1 MTWPFENDTSAV
13 VKKYAKRSMR
23 KSRIKTL
30 LSVLTIMLSVALLSG
45 FILSVVG
52 MATETKRE
60 LQTANHA
67 IYYNIN
73 DKQIE
78 ELRQDNRIADSRI
91 YIQAGNTQVD
101 DYLII
106 PVYIEQKDS
115 NIAVEELVEGQYP
128 IGLYDAAVDKAYLS
142 RLGLPAELGTK
153 ITIPFY
159 DGSSETFTVVG
170 LTDNGSTERVY
181 SLYCSEK
188 YAHTGSQFETSVTAL
203 TVQLA
208 DATQMSS
215 ENFKETVQKIGTDY
229 GITAQYSDYND
240 GFVASLEPNQEDIM
254 IISIFSITVLFVSYL
269 VIYSIFYIY
278 VQNQIREFG
287 QLRTMGATPK
297 QIKTI
302 LRTQGKILCILG
314 TILGLIIGGT
324 AAFLFK
330 PDGWSWLNTAL
341 VSVLIFSLV
350 YAMVWLA
357 LSKPVKIAGSV
368 SPIEAAKS
376 TGYQSAQLYSKKL
389 HRRITPFS
397 MAVMGSS
404 RNRRK
409 WVVTVL
415 SLGVAGIMFMGGTTL
430 LSSLDMERFAR
441 QGLLE
446 YGEFEIDLSRNAVRN
461 DPHGATGV
469 QLNNPLNDELIQNI
483 TQIEGVKEVT
493 QYKTLE
499 AKFEYNHASRK
510 DKFVPFTSEQQK
522 ILKQYLSA
530 GTIDYKSMIENK
542 EILVLR
548 NEYADYVFDWTFQVG
563 DTVKFRWFDGQS
575 YQETEYTIAGE
586 ISDEIFKDPLGGKL
600 FGKAGFFLLPDQLLQ
615 KMVVPDFNFNSHL
628 LISINDFSLEPEV
641 REKMNSLMETIPT
654 ITMET
659 LHNLYQD
666 SEAMYQ
672 RTSLVIW
679 GLSSFIM
686 LFAVINLINTL
697 IATTLSRKH
706 EFSTLRSIGMGKK
719 QLQWTI
725 QWEGILLAFWN
736 IGITL
741 VAGTAVG
748 YGIVHYLNSVGDD
761 SWVWQF
767 PLVYF
772 QWEGILLA
780 FWNIGITLV
789 AGTAVGYGIVHYL
802 NSVGD
807 DSWVWQFPL
816 VYFVGYAIISIIL
829 PMIISAVIIHILQK
843 KSIVEQLRESD

>member
-188 YAHTGSQFETSVTAL
+188 YAHTGGQFETSVTAL

-254 IISIFSITVLFVSYL
+254 IISIFSIAVLFVSYL

-341 VSVLIFSLV
+341 VSVLIFGLV

-357 LSKPVKIAGSV
+357 LSKPAKIAGSV

-510 DKFVPFTSEQQK
+510 DKLVPFTSEQQK

-530 GTIDYKSMIENK
+530 GTIDYQSMVENM

-548 NEYADYVFDWTFQVG
+548 NEYADYIFDWTFQVG

-600 FGKAGFFLLPDQLLQ
+600 FGKTGFFLLPDQLLQ

-628 LISINDFSLEPEV
+628 LVSISDFSLEPEI

-654 ITMET
+654 VTMET

-725 QWEGILLAFWN
+725 QCEGILLAFWN

-772 QWEGILLA
+772 M
-780 FWNIGITLV
+780 
-789 AGTAVGYGIVHYL
+789 
-802 NSVGD
+802 
-807 DSWVWQFPL
+807 
-816 VYFVGYAIISIIL
+816 GYAIISIML

-843 KSIVEQLRESD
+843 KSIVEQLREID

>member
-1 MTWPFENDTSAV
+1 MTLPFENDTSV
-13 VKKYAKRSMR
+13 IIRKYAK
-23 KSRIKTL
+23 KSIKESKNKTI
-30 LSVLTIMLSVALLSG
+30 LSILTIMLSVALLSG

-52 MATETKRE
+52 MATENKRG
-60 LQTANHA
+60 LQTTNHA
-67 IYYNIN
+67 VYYNIN
-73 DKQIE
+73 HKQIE
-78 ELRQDNRIADSRI
+78 ELRRDSRITDSRI

-101 DYLII
+101 NYLVI
-106 PVYIEQKDS
+106 PVYIEQNDS
-115 NIAVEELVEGQYP
+115 NIAVEEIVEGQYP
-128 IGLYDAAVDKAYLS
+128 IGLYDVAVDKAYLL

-170 LTDNGSTERVY
+170 LTDNGATERTY
-181 SLYCSEK
+181 SLYCSQE

-203 TVQLA
+203 TVQLTNA
-208 DATQMSS
+208 AQMSS

-229 GITAQYSDYND
+229 GIAAQYSDYND
-240 GFVASLEPNQEDIM
+240 GFAASLDSNQEDIM

-302 LRTQGKILCILG
+302 LRTQGKFLCILG

-324 AAFLFK
+324 VAFLFK

-341 VSVLIFSLV
+341 VSVLIFGLI
-350 YAMVWLA
+350 YAMVWMA
-357 LSKPVKIAGSV
+357 LSKPAKIAGSI

-510 DKFVPFTSEQQK
+510 DKLVNWN
-522 ILKQYLSA
+522 LKC
-530 GTIDYKSMIENK
+530 ENRRYWTLYRHYIKRTGRAAVWK
-542 EILVLR
+542 EYR
-548 NEYADYVFDWTFQVG
+548 
-563 DTVKFRWFDGQS
+563 DG
-575 YQETEYTIAGE
+575 
-586 ISDEIFKDPLGGKL
+586 
-600 FGKAGFFLLPDQLLQ
+600 LLYRLKERP
-615 KMVVPDFNFNSHL
+615 KY
-628 LISINDFSLEPEV
+628 E
-641 REKMNSLMETIPT
+641 
-654 ITMET
+654 
-659 LHNLYQD
+659 
-666 SEAMYQ
+666 
-672 RTSLVIW
+672 
-679 GLSSFIM
+679 
-686 LFAVINLINTL
+686 
-697 IATTLSRKH
+697 
-706 EFSTLRSIGMGKK
+706 
-719 QLQWTI
+719 
-725 QWEGILLAFWN
+725 
-736 IGITL
+736 
-741 VAGTAVG
+741 
-748 YGIVHYLNSVGDD
+748 
-761 SWVWQF
+761 
-767 PLVYF
+767 
-772 QWEGILLA
+772 
-780 FWNIGITLV
+780 
-789 AGTAVGYGIVHYL
+789 
-802 NSVGD
+802 
-807 DSWVWQFPL
+807 
-816 VYFVGYAIISIIL
+816 
-829 PMIISAVIIHILQK
+829 
-843 KSIVEQLRESD
+843 

>member
-530 GTIDYKSMIENK
+530 GTIDYKSMIENN

-575 YQETEYTIAGE
+575 YQETEYTIVGE

-615 KMVVPDFNFNSHL
+615 KMVVPNFNFNSHL

-654 ITMET
+654 VTMET

-772 QWEGILLA
+772 M
-780 FWNIGITLV
+780 
-789 AGTAVGYGIVHYL
+789 
-802 NSVGD
+802 
-807 DSWVWQFPL
+807 
-816 VYFVGYAIISIIL
+816 GYAIISIML

-843 KSIVEQLRESD
+843 KSIVEQLREID

>member
-142 RLGLPAELGTK
+142 RLGLPTELGTK

-254 IISIFSITVLFVSYL
+254 IISIFSIAVLFVSYL

-341 VSVLIFSLV
+341 VSVLIFGLV

-357 LSKPVKIAGSV
+357 LSKPAKIAGSV

-510 DKFVPFTSEQQK
+510 DKLVSFTSEQQK

-530 GTIDYKSMIENK
+530 GTIDYQSMVENK

-772 QWEGILLA
+772 
-780 FWNIGITLV
+780 
-789 AGTAVGYGIVHYL
+789 
-802 NSVGD
+802 
-807 DSWVWQFPL
+807 
-816 VYFVGYAIISIIL
+816 VGYAIISIIL

-843 KSIVEQLRESD
+843 KSIVEQLREID

>member
-153 ITIPFY
+153 ITISFY

-254 IISIFSITVLFVSYL
+254 IISIFSIAVLFVSYL

-302 LRTQGKILCILG
+302 LRTQGKLLCILG

-341 VSVLIFSLV
+341 VSVLIFGLV

-357 LSKPVKIAGSV
+357 LSKPAKIAGSV

-510 DKFVPFTSEQQK
+510 DKLVPFTSEQQK

-530 GTIDYKSMIENK
+530 GTIDYQSMVENK

-600 FGKAGFFLLPDQLLQ
+600 FGKVGFFLLPDQLLQ
-615 KMVVPDFNFNSHL
+615 KMVVRDFNFNSHL

-641 REKMNSLMETIPT
+641 REKMNGLVETIPT
-654 ITMET
+654 VTMET

-666 SEAMYQ
+666 SGAMYQ

-725 QWEGILLAFWN
+725 QWEGVLLAFWN

-772 QWEGILLA
+772 I
-780 FWNIGITLV
+780 
-789 AGTAVGYGIVHYL
+789 
-802 NSVGD
+802 
-807 DSWVWQFPL
+807 
-816 VYFVGYAIISIIL
+816 GYAIISIIL

-843 KSIVEQLRESD
+843 KSIVEQLREND

>member
-188 YAHTGSQFETSVTAL
+188 YAHTGGQFETSVTAL

-215 ENFKETVQKIGTDY
+215 KNFKETVQKIGTDY
-229 GITAQYSDYND
+229 GIAAQYSDYND
-240 GFVASLEPNQEDIM
+240 GFAASLEPNQEDIM
-254 IISIFSITVLFVSYL
+254 IISIFSIAVLFVSYL

-341 VSVLIFSLV
+341 VSVLIFGLV

-357 LSKPVKIAGSV
+357 LSKPAKIAGSV

-510 DKFVPFTSEQQK
+510 DKLVPFTSEQQK

-530 GTIDYKSMIENK
+530 GTIDYQSMVENK

-548 NEYADYVFDWTFQVG
+548 NEYADYIFDWTFQVG

-575 YQETEYTIAGE
+575 YQGTEYTIAGE

-615 KMVVPDFNFNSHL
+615 KMVVPNFNFNSHL

-654 ITMET
+654 VTMET

-772 QWEGILLA
+772 M
-780 FWNIGITLV
+780 
-789 AGTAVGYGIVHYL
+789 
-802 NSVGD
+802 
-807 DSWVWQFPL
+807 
-816 VYFVGYAIISIIL
+816 GYAIISIML

-843 KSIVEQLRESD
+843 KSIVEQLREND

>member
-254 IISIFSITVLFVSYL
+254 IISIFSIAVLFVSYL

-341 VSVLIFSLV
+341 VSVLIFGLV

-357 LSKPVKIAGSV
+357 LSKPAKIAGSV

-461 DPHGATGV
+461 DPHGTTGV
-469 QLNNPLNDELIQNI
+469 QFNNPLNDNLIQNI

-499 AKFEYNHASRK
+499 AKFEYNNASRK
-510 DKFVPFTSEQQK
+510 DKLVPFTSEQQK
-522 ILKQYLSA
+522 ILKQFLSA
-530 GTIDYKSMIENK
+530 GTIDYHSMVENK

-563 DTVKFRWFDGQS
+563 DTVKFRWFNGQS
-575 YQETEYTIAGE
+575 YQETEYTIIGE
-586 ISDEIFKDPLGGKL
+586 ISDEIFKDPSGGKL
-600 FGKAGFFLLPDQLLQ
+600 FGKTGFF
-615 KMVVPDFNFNSHL
+615 S
-628 LISINDFSLEPEV
+628 
-641 REKMNSLMETIPT
+641 
-654 ITMET
+654 
-659 LHNLYQD
+659 
-666 SEAMYQ
+666 
-672 RTSLVIW
+672 
-679 GLSSFIM
+679 
-686 LFAVINLINTL
+686 
-697 IATTLSRKH
+697 
-706 EFSTLRSIGMGKK
+706 
-719 QLQWTI
+719 
-725 QWEGILLAFWN
+725 
-736 IGITL
+736 
-741 VAGTAVG
+741 GTRNPG
-748 YGIVHYLNSVGDD
+748 EN
-761 SWVWQF
+761 
-767 PLVYF
+767 
-772 QWEGILLA
+772 E
-780 FWNIGITLV
+780 
-789 AGTAVGYGIVHYL
+789 
-802 NSVGD
+802 
-807 DSWVWQFPL
+807 
-816 VYFVGYAIISIIL
+816 
-829 PMIISAVIIHILQK
+829 
-843 KSIVEQLRESD
+843 

>member
-142 RLGLPAELGTK
+142 RLGLPTELGTK

-188 YAHTGSQFETSVTAL
+188 YAHTGGQFETSVTAL

-254 IISIFSITVLFVSYL
+254 IISIFSIAVLFVSYL

-341 VSVLIFSLV
+341 VSVLIFGLV

-357 LSKPVKIAGSV
+357 LSKPAKIAGSV

-510 DKFVPFTSEQQK
+510 DKLVSFTSEQQK

-575 YQETEYTIAGE
+575 YQETEYTIVGE

-615 KMVVPDFNFNSHL
+615 KMVVPNFNFNSHL

-772 QWEGILLA
+772 
-780 FWNIGITLV
+780 
-789 AGTAVGYGIVHYL
+789 
-802 NSVGD
+802 
-807 DSWVWQFPL
+807 
-816 VYFVGYAIISIIL
+816 VGYAIISIIL

>member
-188 YAHTGSQFETSVTAL
+188 YAHTGGQFETSVTAL

-254 IISIFSITVLFVSYL
+254 IISIFSIAVLFVSYL

-341 VSVLIFSLV
+341 VSVLIFGLV

-357 LSKPVKIAGSV
+357 LSKPAKIAGSV

-510 DKFVPFTSEQQK
+510 DKLVPFTSEQQK

-530 GTIDYKSMIENK
+530 GTIDYQSMVENK

-548 NEYADYVFDWTFQVG
+548 NEYADYIFDWTFQVG

-600 FGKAGFFLLPDQLLQ
+600 FGKTGFFLLPDQLLQ

-628 LISINDFSLEPEV
+628 LVSISDFSLEPEI

-654 ITMET
+654 VTMET

-725 QWEGILLAFWN
+725 QCEGILLAFWN

-772 QWEGILLA
+772 M
-780 FWNIGITLV
+780 
-789 AGTAVGYGIVHYL
+789 
-802 NSVGD
+802 
-807 DSWVWQFPL
+807 
-816 VYFVGYAIISIIL
+816 GYAIISIML

-843 KSIVEQLRESD
+843 KSIVEQLREID

>member
-153 ITIPFY
+153 ITISFY

-188 YAHTGSQFETSVTAL
+188 YTHTGSQFETSVTAL

-254 IISIFSITVLFVSYL
+254 IISIFSIAVLFVSYL

-302 LRTQGKILCILG
+302 LRTQGKLLCILG

-341 VSVLIFSLV
+341 VSVLIFGLV

-357 LSKPVKIAGSV
+357 LSKPAKIAGSV

-510 DKFVPFTSEQQK
+510 DKLVPFTSEQQK

-530 GTIDYKSMIENK
+530 GTIDYQSMVENK

-600 FGKAGFFLLPDQLLQ
+600 FGKVGFFLLPDQLLQ
-615 KMVVPDFNFNSHL
+615 KMVVRDFNFNSHL

-641 REKMNSLMETIPT
+641 REKMNGLVETIPT
-654 ITMET
+654 VTMET

-666 SEAMYQ
+666 SGAMYQ

-725 QWEGILLAFWN
+725 QWEGVLLAFWN

-741 VAGTAVG
+741 VVGTAVG

-772 QWEGILLA
+772 I
-780 FWNIGITLV
+780 
-789 AGTAVGYGIVHYL
+789 
-802 NSVGD
+802 
-807 DSWVWQFPL
+807 
-816 VYFVGYAIISIIL
+816 GYAIISIIL

-843 KSIVEQLRESD
+843 KSIVEQLREND

>member
-170 LTDNGSTERVY
+170 LTDNGSTERAY

-240 GFVASLEPNQEDIM
+240 GFAASLEPNQEDIM
-254 IISIFSITVLFVSYL
+254 IISIFAIAVLFVSYL

-302 LRTQGKILCILG
+302 LRTQGKLLCILG

-341 VSVLIFSLV
+341 VSVLIFGLV

-357 LSKPVKIAGSV
+357 LSKPAKIAGSV
-368 SPIEAAKS
+368 SPIEATKS

-441 QGLLE
+441 HGLLE

-461 DPHGATGV
+461 DPHGTTGI
-469 QLNNPLNDELIQNI
+469 QLNNPLNDDLIQNI

-499 AKFEYNHASRK
+499 AKFEYNNASKK
-510 DKFVPFTSEQQK
+510 DKLVPFSSGQQK

-530 GTIDYKSMIENK
+530 GTIDYQSMVENK

-600 FGKAGFFLLPDQLLQ
+600 FGKTGFFLLPDQLLQ
-615 KMVVPDFNFNSHL
+615 KMVVPNFNFNSHL
-628 LISINDFSLEPEV
+628 LVSISDFSLEPEI
-641 REKMNSLMETIPT
+641 REKMNSLVETIPT

-672 RTSLVIW
+672 RTNLVIW

-741 VAGTAVG
+741 VAGTTVG

-772 QWEGILLA
+772 I
-780 FWNIGITLV
+780 
-789 AGTAVGYGIVHYL
+789 
-802 NSVGD
+802 
-807 DSWVWQFPL
+807 
-816 VYFVGYAIISIIL
+816 GYAIISIIL

-843 KSIVEQLRESD
+843 KSIVEQLREND

>member
-142 RLGLPAELGTK
+142 RLGLPTELGTK

-181 SLYCSEK
+181 SLCCSEK
-188 YAHTGSQFETSVTAL
+188 YAHTGGQFETSVTAL

-254 IISIFSITVLFVSYL
+254 IISIFSIAVLFVSYL

-341 VSVLIFSLV
+341 VSVLIFGLV

-357 LSKPVKIAGSV
+357 LSKPAKIAGSV

-510 DKFVPFTSEQQK
+510 DKLVSFTSEQQK

-530 GTIDYKSMIENK
+530 GTIDYQSMVENK

-772 QWEGILLA
+772 
-780 FWNIGITLV
+780 
-789 AGTAVGYGIVHYL
+789 
-802 NSVGD
+802 
-807 DSWVWQFPL
+807 
-816 VYFVGYAIISIIL
+816 VGYAIISIIL

>member
-30 LSVLTIMLSVALLSG
+30 LSVLTIMLSVALLSD

-240 GFVASLEPNQEDIM
+240 GFAASLEPNQEDIM
-254 IISIFSITVLFVSYL
+254 IISIFSIAVLFVSYL

-341 VSVLIFSLV
+341 VSVLIFGLV

-357 LSKPVKIAGSV
+357 LSKPAKIAGSV

-510 DKFVPFTSEQQK
+510 DKLVPFTSEQQK

-530 GTIDYKSMIENK
+530 GTIDYKSMVENK

-548 NEYADYVFDWTFQVG
+548 NEYADYIFDWTFQVG

-615 KMVVPDFNFNSHL
+615 KMVVPNFNFNSHL

-654 ITMET
+654 VTMET

-725 QWEGILLAFWN
+725 QCEGILLAFWN

-772 QWEGILLA
+772 M
-780 FWNIGITLV
+780 
-789 AGTAVGYGIVHYL
+789 
-802 NSVGD
+802 
-807 DSWVWQFPL
+807 
-816 VYFVGYAIISIIL
+816 GYAIISIML

-843 KSIVEQLRESD
+843 KSIVEQLREID

>member
-128 IGLYDAAVDKAYLS
+128 IGLYDVAVDKAYLS

-170 LTDNGSTERVY
+170 LTDNGSTERAY

-215 ENFKETVQKIGTDY
+215 KNFKETVQKIGTDY
-229 GITAQYSDYND
+229 GIAAQYSDYND
-240 GFVASLEPNQEDIM
+240 GFAASLEPNQEDIM
-254 IISIFSITVLFVSYL
+254 IISIFSIAVLFVSYL

-302 LRTQGKILCILG
+302 LRTQGKLLCILG

-341 VSVLIFSLV
+341 VSVLIFGLV

-357 LSKPVKIAGSV
+357 LSKPAKIAGSV

-510 DKFVPFTSEQQK
+510 DKLVPFTSEQQK

-530 GTIDYKSMIENK
+530 GTIDYQSMVENK

-654 ITMET
+654 VTMET

-666 SEAMYQ
+666 IEAMYQ

-772 QWEGILLA
+772 I
-780 FWNIGITLV
+780 
-789 AGTAVGYGIVHYL
+789 
-802 NSVGD
+802 
-807 DSWVWQFPL
+807 
-816 VYFVGYAIISIIL
+816 GYAIISIIL

-843 KSIVEQLRESD
+843 KSIVEQLREND

>member
-170 LTDNGSTERVY
+170 LTDNGSTEQVY

-215 ENFKETVQKIGTDY
+215 KNFKETVQKIGTDY
-229 GITAQYSDYND
+229 GIAAQYSDYND
-240 GFVASLEPNQEDIM
+240 GFAASLEPNQEDIM
-254 IISIFSITVLFVSYL
+254 IISIFSIAVLFVSYL

-341 VSVLIFSLV
+341 VSVLIFGLV

-357 LSKPVKIAGSV
+357 LSKPAKIAGSV

-510 DKFVPFTSEQQK
+510 DKLVPFTSEQQK

-530 GTIDYKSMIENK
+530 GTIDYKSMVENK

-548 NEYADYVFDWTFQVG
+548 NEYADYIFDWTFQVG

-615 KMVVPDFNFNSHL
+615 KMVVPNFNFNSHL

-654 ITMET
+654 VTMET

-725 QWEGILLAFWN
+725 QCEGILLAFWN

-772 QWEGILLA
+772 M
-780 FWNIGITLV
+780 
-789 AGTAVGYGIVHYL
+789 
-802 NSVGD
+802 
-807 DSWVWQFPL
+807 
-816 VYFVGYAIISIIL
+816 GYAIISIML

-843 KSIVEQLRESD
+843 KSIVEQLREID

>member
-115 NIAVEELVEGQYP
+115 NIAVEEFVEGQYP

-153 ITIPFY
+153 ITISFY

-254 IISIFSITVLFVSYL
+254 IISIFSIAVLFVSYL

-302 LRTQGKILCILG
+302 LRTQGKLLCILG

-341 VSVLIFSLV
+341 VSVLIFGLV

-357 LSKPVKIAGSV
+357 LSKPAKIAGSV

-510 DKFVPFTSEQQK
+510 DKLVPFTSEQQK

-530 GTIDYKSMIENK
+530 GTIDYQSMVENK

-600 FGKAGFFLLPDQLLQ
+600 FGKVGFFLLPDQLLQ
-615 KMVVPDFNFNSHL
+615 KMVVRDFNFNSHL

-641 REKMNSLMETIPT
+641 REKMNGLVETIPT
-654 ITMET
+654 VTMET

-666 SEAMYQ
+666 SGAMYQ

-725 QWEGILLAFWN
+725 QWEGVLLAFWN

-772 QWEGILLA
+772 I
-780 FWNIGITLV
+780 
-789 AGTAVGYGIVHYL
+789 
-802 NSVGD
+802 
-807 DSWVWQFPL
+807 
-816 VYFVGYAIISIIL
+816 GYAIISIIL

-843 KSIVEQLRESD
+843 KSIVEQLREND

>member
-510 DKFVPFTSEQQK
+510 DKLVPFTSEQQK

-575 YQETEYTIAGE
+575 YQETEYTIVGE

-615 KMVVPDFNFNSHL
+615 KMVVPNFNFNSHL

-654 ITMET
+654 VTMET

-772 QWEGILLA
+772 M
-780 FWNIGITLV
+780 
-789 AGTAVGYGIVHYL
+789 
-802 NSVGD
+802 
-807 DSWVWQFPL
+807 
-816 VYFVGYAIISIIL
+816 GYAIISIML

-843 KSIVEQLRESD
+843 KSIVEQLREID

>member
-254 IISIFSITVLFVSYL
+254 IISIFSVTVLFVSYL

-389 HRRITPFS
+389 YRRITPFS

-441 QGLLE
+441 HGLLE

-510 DKFVPFTSEQQK
+510 DKLVPFTSEQQK

-575 YQETEYTIAGE
+575 YQETEYTIVGE

-615 KMVVPDFNFNSHL
+615 KMVVPNFNFNSHL

-654 ITMET
+654 VTMET

-772 QWEGILLA
+772 M
-780 FWNIGITLV
+780 
-789 AGTAVGYGIVHYL
+789 
-802 NSVGD
+802 
-807 DSWVWQFPL
+807 
-816 VYFVGYAIISIIL
+816 GYAIISIML

-843 KSIVEQLRESD
+843 KSIVEQLREID

>member
-188 YAHTGSQFETSVTAL
+188 YAHTGGQFETSVTAL

-254 IISIFSITVLFVSYL
+254 IISIFSIAVLFVSYL

-341 VSVLIFSLV
+341 VSVLIFGLV

-357 LSKPVKIAGSV
+357 LSKPAKIAGSV

-376 TGYQSAQLYSKKL
+376 TGYQSAQ
-389 HRRITPFS
+389 
-397 MAVMGSS
+397 
-404 RNRRK
+404 
-409 WVVTVL
+409 
-415 SLGVAGIMFMGGTTL
+415 
-430 LSSLDMERFAR
+430 
-441 QGLLE
+441 
-446 YGEFEIDLSRNAVRN
+446 
-461 DPHGATGV
+461 
-469 QLNNPLNDELIQNI
+469 
-483 TQIEGVKEVT
+483 
-493 QYKTLE
+493 
-499 AKFEYNHASRK
+499 
-510 DKFVPFTSEQQK
+510 
-522 ILKQYLSA
+522 
-530 GTIDYKSMIENK
+530 
-542 EILVLR
+542 
-548 NEYADYVFDWTFQVG
+548 
-563 DTVKFRWFDGQS
+563 
-575 YQETEYTIAGE
+575 
-586 ISDEIFKDPLGGKL
+586 
-600 FGKAGFFLLPDQLLQ
+600 
-615 KMVVPDFNFNSHL
+615 
-628 LISINDFSLEPEV
+628 
-641 REKMNSLMETIPT
+641 
-654 ITMET
+654 
-659 LHNLYQD
+659 
-666 SEAMYQ
+666 
-672 RTSLVIW
+672 
-679 GLSSFIM
+679 
-686 LFAVINLINTL
+686 
-697 IATTLSRKH
+697 
-706 EFSTLRSIGMGKK
+706 
-719 QLQWTI
+719 
-725 QWEGILLAFWN
+725 
-736 IGITL
+736 
-741 VAGTAVG
+741 
-748 YGIVHYLNSVGDD
+748 
-761 SWVWQF
+761 
-767 PLVYF
+767 
-772 QWEGILLA
+772 
-780 FWNIGITLV
+780 
-789 AGTAVGYGIVHYL
+789 
-802 NSVGD
+802 
-807 DSWVWQFPL
+807 
-816 VYFVGYAIISIIL
+816 
-829 PMIISAVIIHILQK
+829 
-843 KSIVEQLRESD
+843 

>member
-170 LTDNGSTERVY
+170 LTDNGSTERAY

-240 GFVASLEPNQEDIM
+240 GFAASLEPNQEDIM
-254 IISIFSITVLFVSYL
+254 IISIFSIAVLFVSYL

-302 LRTQGKILCILG
+302 LRTQGKLLCILG

-510 DKFVPFTSEQQK
+510 DKLVPFTSEQQK

-575 YQETEYTIAGE
+575 YQETEYTIVGE

-615 KMVVPDFNFNSHL
+615 KMVVPNFNFNSHL

-654 ITMET
+654 VTMET

-772 QWEGILLA
+772 M
-780 FWNIGITLV
+780 
-789 AGTAVGYGIVHYL
+789 
-802 NSVGD
+802 
-807 DSWVWQFPL
+807 
-816 VYFVGYAIISIIL
+816 GYAIISIML

-843 KSIVEQLRESD
+843 KSIVEQLREID

>member
-142 RLGLPAELGTK
+142 RLGLPTELGTK

-188 YAHTGSQFETSVTAL
+188 YAHTGGQFETSVTAL

-254 IISIFSITVLFVSYL
+254 IISIFSIAVLFVSYL

-341 VSVLIFSLV
+341 VSVLIFGLV

-357 LSKPVKIAGSV
+357 LSKPAKIAGSV

-510 DKFVPFTSEQQK
+510 DKLVSFTSEQQK

-654 ITMET
+654 VTMET

-772 QWEGILLA
+772 M
-780 FWNIGITLV
+780 
-789 AGTAVGYGIVHYL
+789 
-802 NSVGD
+802 
-807 DSWVWQFPL
+807 
-816 VYFVGYAIISIIL
+816 GYAIISIML

>member
-170 LTDNGSTERVY
+170 LTDNESTERVY

-188 YAHTGSQFETSVTAL
+188 YAHTGGQFETSVTAL

-254 IISIFSITVLFVSYL
+254 IISIFSIAVLFVSYL

-341 VSVLIFSLV
+341 VSVLIFGLV

-357 LSKPVKIAGSV
+357 LSKPAKIAGSV

-404 RNRRK
+404 RNRHK

-461 DPHGATGV
+461 DPYGATGV

-510 DKFVPFTSEQQK
+510 DKLVPFTSEQQK

-575 YQETEYTIAGE
+575 YQETEYTIVGE

-615 KMVVPDFNFNSHL
+615 KMVVPNFNFNSHL

-654 ITMET
+654 VTMET

-772 QWEGILLA
+772 M
-780 FWNIGITLV
+780 
-789 AGTAVGYGIVHYL
+789 
-802 NSVGD
+802 
-807 DSWVWQFPL
+807 
-816 VYFVGYAIISIIL
+816 GYAIISIML

-843 KSIVEQLRESD
+843 KSIVEQLREID

>member
-188 YAHTGSQFETSVTAL
+188 YAHTGGQFETSVTAL

-254 IISIFSITVLFVSYL
+254 IISIFSIAVLFVSYL

-341 VSVLIFSLV
+341 VSVLIFGLV

-357 LSKPVKIAGSV
+357 LSKPAKIAGSV

-510 DKFVPFTSEQQK
+510 DKLVPFTSEQQK

-530 GTIDYKSMIENK
+530 GTIDYKSMVENK

-615 KMVVPDFNFNSHL
+615 KMVVPNFNFNSHL

-654 ITMET
+654 VTMET

-772 QWEGILLA
+772 M
-780 FWNIGITLV
+780 
-789 AGTAVGYGIVHYL
+789 
-802 NSVGD
+802 
-807 DSWVWQFPL
+807 
-816 VYFVGYAIISIIL
+816 GYAIISIML

-843 KSIVEQLRESD
+843 KSIVEQLREID

>member
-142 RLGLPAELGTK
+142 RLGLPTELGTK

-188 YAHTGSQFETSVTAL
+188 YAHTGGQFETSVTAL

-254 IISIFSITVLFVSYL
+254 IISIFSIAVLFVSYL

-341 VSVLIFSLV
+341 VSVLIFGLV

-357 LSKPVKIAGSV
+357 LSKPAKIAGSV

-510 DKFVPFTSEQQK
+510 DKLVSFTSEQQK

-530 GTIDYKSMIENK
+530 GTIDYQSMVENK

-772 QWEGILLA
+772 
-780 FWNIGITLV
+780 
-789 AGTAVGYGIVHYL
+789 
-802 NSVGD
+802 
-807 DSWVWQFPL
+807 
-816 VYFVGYAIISIIL
+816 VGYAIISIIL

>member
-153 ITIPFY
+153 ITISFY

-254 IISIFSITVLFVSYL
+254 IISIFSIAVLFVSYL

-302 LRTQGKILCILG
+302 LRTQGKLLCILG

-341 VSVLIFSLV
+341 VSVLIFGLV

-357 LSKPVKIAGSV
+357 LSKPAKIAGSV

-510 DKFVPFTSEQQK
+510 DKLVPFTSEQQK

-530 GTIDYKSMIENK
+530 GTIDYQSMVENK

-615 KMVVPDFNFNSHL
+615 KMVVRDFNFNSHL

-641 REKMNSLMETIPT
+641 REKMNGLVETIPT
-654 ITMET
+654 VTMET

-666 SEAMYQ
+666 SGAMYQ

-748 YGIVHYLNSVGDD
+748 YGIVYYLNSVGDD

-772 QWEGILLA
+772 I
-780 FWNIGITLV
+780 
-789 AGTAVGYGIVHYL
+789 
-802 NSVGD
+802 
-807 DSWVWQFPL
+807 
-816 VYFVGYAIISIIL
+816 GYAIISIIL

-843 KSIVEQLRESD
+843 KSIVEQLREND

>member
-1 MTWPFENDTSAV
+1 MTLPFENDTSV
-13 VKKYAKRSMR
+13 IIRKYVKRS
-23 KSRIKTL
+23 IKESKNKTI
-30 LSVLTIMLSVALLSG
+30 LSILTIMLSVALLSG

-106 PVYIEQKDS
+106 PVCIEQKDS

-128 IGLYDAAVDKAYLS
+128 SGLYDVAVDKAYLL

-170 LTDNGSTERVY
+170 LTDNGSTERTY
-181 SLYCSEK
+181 SLYCSEE

-203 TVQLA
+203 TVQLTNA
-208 DATQMSS
+208 AQMSS

-229 GITAQYSDYND
+229 GIAAQYSDYND
-240 GFVASLEPNQEDIM
+240 GFAASLDSNQEDIM
-254 IISIFSITVLFVSYL
+254 IISIFSIAVLFVSYL

-297 QIKTI
+297 QIKAI
-302 LRTQGKILCILG
+302 LRTQGKLLCILG

-324 AAFLFK
+324 VAFLFK

-341 VSVLIFSLV
+341 VSVLIFGLI

-357 LSKPVKIAGSV
+357 LSKPAKIAGSI

-441 QGLLE
+441 HGLLE

-461 DPHGATGV
+461 DPRGATGV
-469 QLNNPLNDELIQNI
+469 QLNNPLNDDLIQNI

-499 AKFEYNHASRK
+499 AKFEYNNASKK
-510 DKFVPFTSEQQK
+510 DKLVPFSSEQQE

-530 GTIDYKSMIENK
+530 GTIDYQSMVENK

-548 NEYADYVFDWTFQVG
+548 NEYADYVFDWRFQVG
-563 DTVKFRWFDGQS
+563 DTVKFRWFNGQS

-600 FGKAGFFLLPDQLLQ
+600 FGKTGFFLLPDQLLQ
-615 KMVVPDFNFNSHL
+615 KMVVPNFNFNSHL
-628 LISINDFSLEPEV
+628 LVSINDFSLEPEI
-641 REKMNSLMETIPT
+641 REKMNSLVEMIPT
-654 ITMET
+654 VTMET
-659 LHNLYQD
+659 LHNLYHD

-679 GLSSFIM
+679 GLSGFIM

-706 EFSTLRSIGMGKK
+706 EFSTLRSIGMEKK

-741 VAGTAVG
+741 VVGGPVG
-748 YGIVHYLNSVGDD
+748 YSIVRYLNSVGDD
-761 SWVWQF
+761 TWVWQF
-767 PLVYF
+767 PFIYMGVY
-772 QWEGILLA
+772 I
-780 FWNIGITLV
+780 
-789 AGTAVGYGIVHYL
+789 
-802 NSVGD
+802 
-807 DSWVWQFPL
+807 
-816 VYFVGYAIISIIL
+816 IISIFL
-829 PMIISAVIIHILQK
+829 PLIISAIIIRILQQ
-843 KSIVEQLRESD
+843 KSIVEQLRETT

>member
-188 YAHTGSQFETSVTAL
+188 YAHTGGQFETSVTAL

-215 ENFKETVQKIGTDY
+215 KNFKETVQKIGTDY
-229 GITAQYSDYND
+229 GIAAQYSDYND
-240 GFVASLEPNQEDIM
+240 GFAASLEPNQEDIM
-254 IISIFSITVLFVSYL
+254 IISIFSIAVLFVSYL

-341 VSVLIFSLV
+341 VSVLIFGLV

-357 LSKPVKIAGSV
+357 LSKPAKIAGSV

-510 DKFVPFTSEQQK
+510 DKLVPFTSEQQK

-530 GTIDYKSMIENK
+530 GTIDYQSMVENK

-548 NEYADYVFDWTFQVG
+548 NEYADYIFDWTFQVG

-575 YQETEYTIAGE
+575 YQGTEYTIAGE

-615 KMVVPDFNFNSHL
+615 KMVVPNFNFNSHL

-654 ITMET
+654 VTMET

-725 QWEGILLAFWN
+725 QCEGILLAFWN

-772 QWEGILLA
+772 M
-780 FWNIGITLV
+780 
-789 AGTAVGYGIVHYL
+789 
-802 NSVGD
+802 
-807 DSWVWQFPL
+807 
-816 VYFVGYAIISIIL
+816 GYAIISIML

-843 KSIVEQLRESD
+843 KSIVEQLREID

>member
-188 YAHTGSQFETSVTAL
+188 YAHTGGQFETSVTAL

-254 IISIFSITVLFVSYL
+254 IISIFSIAVLFVSYL

-341 VSVLIFSLV
+341 VSVLIFGLV

-357 LSKPVKIAGSV
+357 LSKPAKIAGSV

-510 DKFVPFTSEQQK
+510 DKLVPFTSEQQK

-530 GTIDYKSMIENK
+530 GTIDYQSMVENK

-548 NEYADYVFDWTFQVG
+548 NEYADYIFDWTFQVG

-600 FGKAGFFLLPDQLLQ
+600 FGKTGFFLLPDQLLQ

-628 LISINDFSLEPEV
+628 LVSISDFSLEPEI

-654 ITMET
+654 VTMET

-772 QWEGILLA
+772 M
-780 FWNIGITLV
+780 
-789 AGTAVGYGIVHYL
+789 
-802 NSVGD
+802 
-807 DSWVWQFPL
+807 
-816 VYFVGYAIISIIL
+816 GYAIISIML

-843 KSIVEQLRESD
+843 KSIVEQLREID

>member
-188 YAHTGSQFETSVTAL
+188 YAHTGGQFETSVTAL

-215 ENFKETVQKIGTDY
+215 KNFKETVQKIGTDY
-229 GITAQYSDYND
+229 GIAAQYSDYND
-240 GFVASLEPNQEDIM
+240 GFAASLEPNQEDIM
-254 IISIFSITVLFVSYL
+254 IISIFSIAVLFVSYL

-341 VSVLIFSLV
+341 VSVLIFGLV

-357 LSKPVKIAGSV
+357 LSKPAKIAGSV

-510 DKFVPFTSEQQK
+510 DKLVPFTSEQQK

-530 GTIDYKSMIENK
+530 GTIDYKSMVENK

-548 NEYADYVFDWTFQVG
+548 NEYADYIFDWTFQVG

-575 YQETEYTIAGE
+575 YQGTEYTIAGE

-615 KMVVPDFNFNSHL
+615 KMVVPNFNFNSHL

-654 ITMET
+654 VTMET

-725 QWEGILLAFWN
+725 QCEGILLAFWN

-772 QWEGILLA
+772 M
-780 FWNIGITLV
+780 
-789 AGTAVGYGIVHYL
+789 
-802 NSVGD
+802 
-807 DSWVWQFPL
+807 
-816 VYFVGYAIISIIL
+816 GYAIISIML

-843 KSIVEQLRESD
+843 KSIVEQLREID

>member
-170 LTDNGSTERVY
+170 LTDNGSTERAY

-208 DATQMSS
+208 DAAQMSS

-240 GFVASLEPNQEDIM
+240 GFAASLEPNQEDIM
-254 IISIFSITVLFVSYL
+254 IISIFSIAVLFVSYL

-302 LRTQGKILCILG
+302 LRTQGKLLCILG

-341 VSVLIFSLV
+341 VSVLIFGLV

-357 LSKPVKIAGSV
+357 LSKPAKIAGSV

-446 YGEFEIDLSRNAVRN
+446 YGEFEINLSRNAVRN
-461 DPHGATGV
+461 DPHGVTGV
-469 QLNNPLNDELIQNI
+469 QLNNPLNDDLIQNI

-493 QYKTLE
+493 EYKTLE
-499 AKFEYNHASRK
+499 AKFEYNHAPRK
-510 DKFVPFTSEQQK
+510 DKLVPFTSEQQK
-522 ILKQYLSA
+522 ILKQYLSV
-530 GTIDYKSMIENK
+530 GTIDYQSMVENK

-575 YQETEYTIAGE
+575 YQETEYTITGE

-600 FGKAGFFLLPDQLLQ
+600 FGKTGFFLLPDQLLQ
-615 KMVVPDFNFNSHL
+615 KMVVPNFNFNSHL

-654 ITMET
+654 VTMET

-772 QWEGILLA
+772 I
-780 FWNIGITLV
+780 
-789 AGTAVGYGIVHYL
+789 
-802 NSVGD
+802 
-807 DSWVWQFPL
+807 
-816 VYFVGYAIISIIL
+816 GYAIISIIL

-843 KSIVEQLRESD
+843 KSIVEQLREND

>member
-30 LSVLTIMLSVALLSG
+30 LSALTIMLSVALLSG

-52 MATETKRE
+52 MATGTKRG

-78 ELRQDNRIADSRI
+78 ELRQDSRIADSRI

-101 DYLII
+101 DYLVI

-115 NIAVEELVEGQYP
+115 NIAVEEIVEGQYP
-128 IGLYDAAVDKAYLS
+128 VALYDVAVDKAYLL

-170 LTDNGSTERVY
+170 LTDNGSTERAY
-181 SLYCSEK
+181 SLYCSEE

-208 DATQMSS
+208 NASQMSS
-215 ENFKETVQKIGTDY
+215 DNFKETVQKIGTDY
-229 GITAQYSDYND
+229 GVAAQHSDYND
-240 GFVASLEPNQEDIM
+240 GFAASLEPNQEDIM
-254 IISIFSITVLFVSYL
+254 IISIFSIAVLFVSYL

-302 LRTQGKILCILG
+302 LRTQGKLLCILG

-330 PDGWSWLNTAL
+330 PDGWSWLNTVL
-341 VSVLIFSLV
+341 VSVLIFGLV

-357 LSKPVKIAGSV
+357 LSKPAKIAGSV
-368 SPIEAAKS
+368 SPIEATKS

-446 YGEFEIDLSRNAVRN
+446 YGEFEINLSRNAVRN

-469 QLNNPLNDELIQNI
+469 QLNNPLNDDLIRNI

-493 QYKTLE
+493 EYKTLE
-499 AKFEYNHASRK
+499 AKFEYNNASRK
-510 DKFVPFTSEQQK
+510 DKLVPFRSEQQEN
-522 ILKQYLSA
+522 LKQYLST
-530 GTIDYKSMIENK
+530 GTIDYQSMVENK

-586 ISDEIFKDPLGGKL
+586 ISDELFKDPLGGKL
-600 FGKAGFFLLPDQLLQ
+600 FGKTGFFLLPDQLLQ
-615 KMVVPDFNFNSHL
+615 KMVVSDFNFNSHL
-628 LISINDFSLEPEV
+628 LVSINDFSLEPEV
-641 REKMNSLMETIPT
+641 REKMNSLVETIPT
-654 ITMET
+654 VTMET

-672 RTSLVIW
+672 RTNLVIW
-679 GLSSFIM
+679 GLSSFLM

-741 VAGTAVG
+741 VVGTVVG
-748 YGIVHYLNSVGDD
+748 YGIIHYLNSVGDD
-761 SWVWQF
+761 TWVWHF
-767 PLVYF
+767 PFVYF
-772 QWEGILLA
+772 I
-780 FWNIGITLV
+780 
-789 AGTAVGYGIVHYL
+789 
-802 NSVGD
+802 
-807 DSWVWQFPL
+807 
-816 VYFVGYAIISIIL
+816 GYAIISIIL
-829 PMIISAVIIHILQK
+829 PVIISAVIIHILQK

>member
-101 DYLII
+101 DYLMI

-170 LTDNGSTERVY
+170 LTDNGSTERAY

-208 DATQMSS
+208 DAAQMSS

-240 GFVASLEPNQEDIM
+240 GFAASLEPNQEDIM
-254 IISIFSITVLFVSYL
+254 IISIFSIAVLFVSYL

-302 LRTQGKILCILG
+302 LRTQGKLLCILG

-341 VSVLIFSLV
+341 VSVLIFGLV

-357 LSKPVKIAGSV
+357 LSKPAKIAGSV

-446 YGEFEIDLSRNAVRN
+446 YGEFEINLSRNAVRN
-461 DPHGATGV
+461 DPHGVTGV
-469 QLNNPLNDELIQNI
+469 QLNNPLNDDLIQNI

-493 QYKTLE
+493 EYKTLE

-510 DKFVPFTSEQQK
+510 DKLVPFTSEQQK
-522 ILKQYLSA
+522 ILKQYLSV
-530 GTIDYKSMIENK
+530 GTIDYQSMVENK

-575 YQETEYTIAGE
+575 YQETEYTITGE

-600 FGKAGFFLLPDQLLQ
+600 FGKTGFFLLPDQLLQ
-615 KMVVPDFNFNSHL
+615 KMVVPNFNFNSHL

-654 ITMET
+654 VTMET

-772 QWEGILLA
+772 I
-780 FWNIGITLV
+780 
-789 AGTAVGYGIVHYL
+789 
-802 NSVGD
+802 
-807 DSWVWQFPL
+807 
-816 VYFVGYAIISIIL
+816 GYAIISIIL

-843 KSIVEQLRESD
+843 KSIVEQLREND

>member
-142 RLGLPAELGTK
+142 RLGLPTELGTK

-188 YAHTGSQFETSVTAL
+188 YAHAGGQFETSVTAL

-254 IISIFSITVLFVSYL
+254 IISIFSIAVLFVSYL

-341 VSVLIFSLV
+341 VSVLIFGLV

-357 LSKPVKIAGSV
+357 LSKPAKIAGSV

-461 DPHGATGV
+461 DPHGVTGV
-469 QLNNPLNDELIQNI
+469 QLNNPLNDDLIQNI

-493 QYKTLE
+493 EYKTLE
-499 AKFEYNHASRK
+499 AKFEYNNASRK
-510 DKFVPFTSEQQK
+510 DKLVPFTSEQQK
-522 ILKQYLSA
+522 ILKQYLSV
-530 GTIDYKSMIENK
+530 GTIDYQSMVENK

-600 FGKAGFFLLPDQLLQ
+600 FGKAGFFLLPDQLLK

-628 LISINDFSLEPEV
+628 LVSISDFSLEPEI
-641 REKMNSLMETIPT
+641 REKMNSLVETIPT

-697 IATTLSRKH
+697 IVTTLSRKH

-725 QWEGILLAFWN
+725 
-736 IGITL
+736 
-741 VAGTAVG
+741 
-748 YGIVHYLNSVGDD
+748 
-761 SWVWQF
+761 
-767 PLVYF
+767 